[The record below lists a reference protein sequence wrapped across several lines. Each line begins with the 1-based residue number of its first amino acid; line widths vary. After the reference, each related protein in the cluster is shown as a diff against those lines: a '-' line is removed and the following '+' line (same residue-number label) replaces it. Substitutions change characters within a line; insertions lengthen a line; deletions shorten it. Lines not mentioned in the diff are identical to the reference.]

1 MAGLYLW
8 KPLPSIKPY
17 HNRLI
22 WLKPTACS
30 SAVATSTV
38 TSVAAVSAAP
48 PSSCGRQGRKHFS
61 ARGCQSRGSSS
72 PPAPPAPA
80 ADEAVR
86 AARAARAR
94 RPPFGGP
101 LYS

>member
-30 SAVATSTV
+30 AVANNTV
-38 TSVAAVSAAP
+38 TSGRSHTAAAA
-48 PSSCGRQGRKHFS
+48 
-61 ARGCQSRGSSS
+61 
-72 PPAPPAPA
+72 
-80 ADEAVR
+80 
-86 AARAARAR
+86 
-94 RPPFGGP
+94 
-101 LYS
+101 